1 MLTCRIKESNSG
13 QANREDLHSFTY
25 KTPPSIW
32 QCKLGSSIVVSSL
45 VRPQVK
51 LGVEQGC
58 PTSFLGASEE
68 LIADENE
75 ASSFVPQCFVGIST
89 MLKFSPKR
97 SLGTWLWF
105 TATHTTQTAVGRGI
119 EHSWAAQ

>member
-1 MLTCRIKESNSG
+1 MPYMLTCRIKESNSG
-13 QANREDLHSFTY
+13 QAKREDLHSFTY
-25 KTPPSIW
+25 KISPSIW
-32 QCKLGSSIVVSSL
+32 QRKLGSSIVVSSL

-51 LGVEQGC
+51 LAVEQGC

-68 LIADENE
+68 LIA
-75 ASSFVPQCFVGIST
+75 ASSFIPQCFVGIST

-119 EHSWAAQ
+119 EHCWAAQ